1 MKKAGAAPG
10 TDKAFDASR
19 WGKKA
24 PDEPVDDLRKVVDTL
39 DERIKLIDAQK
50 NAEFTK
56 KTGELSKIKIDTK
69 ERIEDFNEVKNVV
82 KK

>member
-1 MKKAGAAPG
+1 MKKAGSAPG
-10 TDKAFDASR
+10 TNKAFDASR

-24 PDEPVDDLRKVVDTL
+24 PDEPVDDLRKVVETL

-50 NAEFTK
+50 NTEFTK
-56 KTGELSKIKIDTK
+56 KTQELAKIKIDTK
-69 ERIEDFNEVKNVV
+69 ERLNAYKDVQNVA